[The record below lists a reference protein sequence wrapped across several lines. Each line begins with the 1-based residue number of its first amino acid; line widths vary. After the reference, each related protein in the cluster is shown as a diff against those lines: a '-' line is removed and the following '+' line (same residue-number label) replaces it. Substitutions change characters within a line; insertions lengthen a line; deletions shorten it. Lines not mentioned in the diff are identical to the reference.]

1 MIAINSSILRPI
13 NDTVLDKNFLQ
24 EPCHVSARQISVNFR
39 LRNSEKFLPYVHKR
53 VTRAIKQAAIQHG
66 IEAEK
71 SKAFAE
77 EVLNLHSAKVDF
89 KRLEEI
95 CHEDPES
102 TNRITHVID
111 CYYAKMCHHPVNF
124 KSQPQGVNF
133 SFPFV
138 ANTPIPEK
146 TGSGIEVRLNSP
158 LGK

>member
-1 MIAINSSILRPI
+1 MFINAS
-13 NDTVLDKNFLQ
+13 
-24 EPCHVSARQISVNFR
+24 
-39 LRNSEKFLPYVHKR
+39 RN
-53 VTRAIKQAAIQHG
+53 QASGHQHG

-89 KRLEEI
+89 KRLEI

-102 TNRITHVID
+102 TNRPLID

-138 ANTPIPEK
+138 ANIPIPEK